1 MKVRATKLG
10 FYDQKRRKEGD
21 VFILHDPKLFS
32 ENWMEAIDGKPPVK
46 SKPKGKPK
54 IQKPIEVSEP
64 EVSLEDDVI

>member
-21 VFILHDPKLFS
+21 VFVLHDPKLFS
-32 ENWMEAIDGKPPVK
+32 ENWMEALDGKAPAKK
-46 SKPKGKPK
+46 SKSKAKK
-54 IQKPIEVSEP
+54 EEPIGVSEP